1 MSSKTLIIV
10 WNSHARRAETLASD
24 LAGKAKFIYERR
36 LKGFWLT
43 PLRYLV
49 QAWKTWSYLERERP
63 EVVLVQSPPF
73 FAPLVVVT
81 WCELR
86 GKRHSSERGTRCA
99 IDCHPGTWYSPP
111 WSWALPL
118 LRMLSRRAI
127 VTLCTNE
134 GAQDIIR
141 KWRVQG
147 FFLSDG
153 LPNLSPATG
162 TIGSEGETRVAV
174 IGSLDSDEPVAE
186 VFTAARHL
194 PHVTFY
200 VTGDSKKVEAKVL
213 AQKPRNVIMTGFLL
227 GGDYTALLKN
237 VHGLVILTNWTRSVN
252 CAAYEA
258 VAVGKPTIVSDW
270 LEMRNAFSRGFIHV
284 VNTPEAIAAGVQKML
299 DERKILS
306 EEITAMGTELV
317 KKRQQR
323 LKELRAH
330 LQL

>member
-1 MSSKTLIIV
+1 MSSKTLYIV
-10 WNSHARRAETLASD
+10 WFKHARRAETLAAELD
-24 LAGKAKFIYERR
+24 GKVKFIYEPQ
-36 LKGFWLT
+36 LKGLWLA

-49 QAWKTWSYLERERP
+49 QAWKTWSCLERERP

-81 WCELR
+81 WCKLR
-86 GKRHSSERGTRCA
+86 GPYPSSGRGLRCA
-99 IDCHPGTWYSPP
+99 IDCHPATWYDPK
-111 WSWALPL
+111 WRWALPL
-118 LRMLSRRAI
+118 LRMLSRWAT

-141 KWRVQG
+141 RWKVQG

-153 LPNLSPATG
+153 LPNLSPATS

-174 IGSLDSDEPVAE
+174 IGSLDTDEPVAE
-186 VFTAARHL
+186 VFTAARLL

-200 VTGDSKKVEAKVL
+200 VTGDSKRVEARVL

-237 VHGLVILTNWTRSVN
+237 VHGLVVLTNVTRALN

-258 VAVGKPTIVSDW
+258 VAVGKPAISSDW
-270 LEMRNAFSRGFIHV
+270 LEMRHGFSRGFIHV

-299 DERKILS
+299 EERELLAA
-306 EEITAMGTELV
+306 EIAAMGMELV
-317 KKRQQR
+317 TKRKPR
-323 LKELRAH
+323 LEELMAL
-330 LQL
+330 LQV